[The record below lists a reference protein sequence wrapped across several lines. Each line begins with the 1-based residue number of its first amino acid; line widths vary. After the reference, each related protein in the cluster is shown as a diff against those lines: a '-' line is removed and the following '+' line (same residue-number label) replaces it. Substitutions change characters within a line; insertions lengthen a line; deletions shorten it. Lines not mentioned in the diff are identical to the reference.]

1 MSPGMCLP
9 TRSSSTTPLPLTL
22 SPSLQKA
29 NKNRAV
35 RPWIITMGHRPM
47 YCSNADLDDCTWHES
62 KVSTPSPGARR

>member
-9 TRSSSTTPLPLTL
+9 TRSSSTAPLPLTL